1 MKLGKVLFITL
12 LGATSWF
19 ALIKT
24 SSSQNNQ
31 IIPPN
36 FSTDIPKSLTKTTP
50 VNASTPNTRTTPR
63 RFTISVTLTDPSDL
77 KVKQGDRVT
86 KGQVLS
92 DRTAARQQLEAKK
105 RQLEIAIQR
114 MSLPLSSVSELPK
127 PDFAIEEAAIERAK
141 YELAALDKAYVP
153 KTRFKTRELEEIYDK
168 DVLEKRAKLQES
180 KARAAMELNQAIA
193 QLQKARSAHQQQQYQ
208 HSLNLIRQ
216 QTNMQR
222 QQYQLSSLITKLQEV
237 EGKLS
242 EIVAVKSPYNGR
254 VRRIKILGQNDRSI
268 TAEIRIHVEKDS

>member
-1 MKLGKVLFITL
+1 MNLGKVAVITL
-12 LGATSWF
+12 IGATSWF

-31 IIPPN
+31 ITPIT
-36 FSTDIPKSLTKTTP
+36 FSTDIPKSK
-50 VNASTPNTRTTPR
+50 TRTTPR

-92 DRTAARQQLEAKK
+92 DRTTARQQLEAKK
-105 RQLEIAIQR
+105 RQLEIAIKR
-114 MSLPLSSVSELPK
+114 MSLPLSGVAELPK

-153 KTRFKTRELEEIYDK
+153 STRFKTRELEEIYDK
-168 DVLEKRAKLQES
+168 DILEKRAKLQES

-193 QLQKARSAHQQQQYQ
+193 QLQKARSNHQQQQYQ

-237 EGKLS
+237 ESKLS

-254 VRRIKILGQNDRSI
+254 IRRIKILGQNDRSI
-268 TAEIRIHVEKDS
+268 QAEIRIHVEKD